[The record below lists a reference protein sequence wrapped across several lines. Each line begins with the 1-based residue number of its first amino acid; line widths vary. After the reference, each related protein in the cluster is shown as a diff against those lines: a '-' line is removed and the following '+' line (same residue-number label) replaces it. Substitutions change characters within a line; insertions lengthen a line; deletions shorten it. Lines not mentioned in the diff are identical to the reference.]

1 MPKQKDL
8 KRLVRARMQRTGE
21 SYTTARMHVVG
32 ARAPANRPAAPP
44 NRPAAAPPPDA
55 AALAGMRDEAVA
67 AKTGRT
73 WAQWV
78 EALDAAG
85 AAAMDHAAIARLVHG
100 AFGVPGWWSQTVT
113 VGYERIRGRRLV
125 HQTARGFA
133 VSKTR
138 TFAVP
143 VATLRR
149 AFAPAVRSQ
158 WLGGG
163 PARERKTTAKVAR
176 WTEADGTHVDVQFDA
191 KGRDRSVASLQHSRL
206 AARADV
212 ERRRA
217 FWSERFDALGAWL
230 AATAAATRPSPAG
243 RPRRSPGARAR

>member
-21 SYTTARMHVVG
+21 SYTTARMHLVA
-32 ARAPANRPAAPP
+32 ARAPAHGPAITPD
-44 NRPAAAPPPDA
+44 APPPDF
-55 AALAGMRDEAVA
+55 AALAGMRDAAVA

-85 AAAMDHAAIARLVHG
+85 AEAMEHAAIARLVHG
-100 AFGVPGWWSQTVT
+100 TFGVPGWWSQTVT
-113 VGYERIRGRRLV
+113 VGYERIRGRRQL

-143 VATLRR
+143 VSALRR
-149 AFAPAVRSQ
+149 AFVPAARSQ
-158 WLGGG
+158 WLGGA
-163 PARERKTTAKVAR
+163 PARERKTTTKVAR
-176 WTEADGTHVDVQFDA
+176 WTEADGTHVDVQLDA
-191 KGRDRSVASLQHSRL
+191 RGRDRSVASLQHSRL
-206 AARADV
+206 ASRADV

-217 FWSERFDALGAWL
+217 FWSERFDALQAWL

-243 RPRRSPGARAR
+243 RPRRSRGARAR